1 MNLKRQAKNLE
12 QVFEQEIKKELPVA
26 LMPDGSLLFDN
37 WKIKQTKLGTWEVSR
52 RNGIKID
59 TFNLKACALMGAKLY
74 GKNRLVAY
82 NEVKLLDQ
90 KYQNNVNDAEIFK
103 HKYTTTKDPDRRDL
117 FLWRWEITRSR
128 AKFAKQEISNKFRTM
143 F

>member
-1 MNLKRQAKNLE
+1 MNLKRHAKNLE
-12 QVFEQEIKKELPVA
+12 QVFEQEIKKELPIA

-37 WKIKQTKLGTWEVSR
+37 WKIRQTKQGTWEISK
-52 RNGIKID
+52 RNGTKID

-82 NEVKLLDQ
+82 NEIKFLDQ
-90 KYQNNVNDAEIFK
+90 KYQNNINDAEIFK
-103 HKYTTTKDPDRRDL
+103 YKYTTTKDPERRDL